1 MKTSFLITILLL
13 VVFNGGCTSA
23 NKAQLKASSN
33 TDAPNVELVKL
44 ATQAYI
50 YAYPMMTMHFTHK
63 ISANVEQDNGVGKA
77 PINQWG
83 NMRAFPKAGF
93 TDVVRPNLDTYYSVI
108 YADLADGPLYLYIP
122 PTERYYL
129 MPILN
134 AHGDVIHSV
143 GTRTTGQ
150 AGLHIALVGPSYEGS
165 VDDDLL
171 LIRSQ
176 TNLNWMLGRV
186 AVKNDTDGQSEVTN
200 FQQQL
205 IAKPLAERSN
215 DQYVSPKGVIDSQ
228 YLGLVPMDV
237 VDTMEIADYLTLA
250 MTLLEQNP
258 AYAEDAPLLE
268 KLTKIGFRP
277 GGQFNSE
284 QFSQATQEAMAKV
297 PMLVQQQFAQMTAKP
312 PTQNLQ
318 NGWNV
323 ITTGL
328 GEYGTEYF
336 LRAYVTKVGYGANQ
350 AVDAIYP
357 NAAVDSEGNNFNG
370 SDRYMLHFDADKI
383 PPVNGFWSLTL
394 YDKKGFLVDNSI
406 DRYNLGSMKDLVYN
420 NDGSLDLYIQA
431 EAPLNNTANWLPS
444 PGAGKEFELTFRMY
458 YPKQTVL
465 TRDFVMPGVK
475 RVK

>member
-1 MKTSFLITILLL
+1 MKTAFLVNIFLA
-13 VVFNGGCTSA
+13 VVFFGSCA
-23 NKAQLKASSN
+23 NSSRAQLQTSSETN
-33 TDAPNVELVKL
+33 AANVELVKL
-44 ATQAYI
+44 ASQAYI

-93 TDVVRPNLDTYYSVI
+93 TDVVRPNLDTYYSVV
-108 YADLADGPLYLYIP
+108 YADLADGPIYLYIP

-134 AHGDVIHSV
+134 AHGDVIQSV

-150 AGLHIALVGPSYEGS
+150 EGLEIALVGPSYQGK
-165 VDDDLL
+165 VDNDLL
-171 LIRSQ
+171 VIRSQ

-186 AVKNDTDGQSEVTN
+186 AVKNDVDGQLEVDN
-200 FQQQL
+200 FQKRL
-205 IAKPLAERSN
+205 IAKPLSERGN
-215 DQYVSPKGVIDSQ
+215 DQYVSSKGVIDPQ

-237 VDTMEIADYLTLA
+237 VDAMDIADYLTLA
-250 MTLLEQNP
+250 MTLLEDNP
-258 AYAEDAPLLE
+258 AYAEDAPLMDQLS
-268 KLTKIGFRP
+268 KIGFQS
-277 GGQFNSE
+277 GGQFNIE
-284 QFSQATQEAMAKV
+284 QFSGATQKAMAQV
-297 PMLVQQQFAQMTAKP
+297 PMLVQQQFAQMTANP
-312 PTQNLQ
+312 PSGNLQ

-350 AVDAIYP
+350 SVDAIYP

-370 SDRYMLHFDADKI
+370 SHRYVLHFDANKI

-406 DRYNLGSMKDLVYN
+406 DRYNLGSMKDLAYN
-420 NDGSLDLYIQA
+420 DDGSLDLYIQA
-431 EAPLNNTANWLPS
+431 ETPVNKTANWLPS
-444 PGAGKEFELTFRMY
+444 PAAGKEFELTFRMY
-458 YPKQTVL
+458 YPKPAVL
-465 TRDFVMPGVK
+465 SRDFVMPGVE
-475 RVK
+475 RVN